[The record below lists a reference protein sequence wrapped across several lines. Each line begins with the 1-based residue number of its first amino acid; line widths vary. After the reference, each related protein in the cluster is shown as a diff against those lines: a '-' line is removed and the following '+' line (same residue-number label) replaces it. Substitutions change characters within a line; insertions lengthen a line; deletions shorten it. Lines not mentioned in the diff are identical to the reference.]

1 MKQRHIILLT
11 LIIVAVAFTGSAM
24 AQFTLDQDVLGA
36 HNINGRGAFRVISRT
51 AALLVPAVPIQV
63 PAPSFS
69 GAALLLARRTPRTAA
84 PRLRLTPRS
93 PVS

>member
-36 HNINGRGAFRVISRT
+36 HNINGRGCVSCHQPHSGSAGSGGTDTSTGTIVLWGR
-51 AALLVPAVPIQV
+51 
-63 PAPSFS
+63 SFL
-69 GAALLLARRTPRTAA
+69 GKTYTTYGGIT
-84 PRLRLTPRS
+84 LTT
-93 PVS
+93 